1 MTPSAPITVAIVEDQ
16 SDLRESLREVLDAS
30 PAIRF
35 VAACANGEEAVR
47 DLPELKPQV
56 VFMDINLPGMDGV
69 ECVKQLVALPRTSAR
84 ELSGNLGYR
93 GFIVRVTHGADT
105 QLIRIQA
112 GTVHISKGV
121 TNLYARD
128 AERALERWLLDTGN
142 PHLKS
147 DIVEI
152 VEREVR

>member
-1 MTPSAPITVAIVEDQ
+1 MPARCEVELDIF
-16 SDLRESLREVLDAS
+16 SGMPNPTWILTNAEADSL
-30 PAIRF
+30 
-35 VAACANGEEAVR
+35 
-47 DLPELKPQV
+47 
-56 VFMDINLPGMDGV
+56 
-69 ECVKQLVALPRTSAR
+69 VKQLVALPRTSAR